1 MAPVTTS
8 EAVANKRKRE
18 IDELSKRKRR
28 KQGRTPTKQ
37 DVSNGTPLET
47 ETASRV
53 NGAESSPSREIM
65 TMDTIKSEVPAEKK
79 GKRQHR
85 PRAQKQVATEANTCK
100 WRISKPIGGRML
112 NIDPILTE
120 DEKHLVLAYNTS
132 LQVYS
137 ASESLLL
144 RKIQLNFSRI
154 NGRRD
159 HIAAVCPSAT
169 SPDLLWVASYGGSIW
184 LINWSTGDGS
194 EVHLNLDCD
203 RLHDMFVDSVQVGKD
218 LRDILYVSI
227 AKDEAWHIITYDI
240 RDFELAGSK
249 TIFSYTSAIENLR
262 VAHLGSTF
270 AAYADRTIIVGF
282 RQHEALST
290 LEDLVYEA
298 ITFDAADEI
307 TCLDI
312 QVTSRVH
319 LNRRSQRE
327 TNDMPVVD
335 LAIGCTRGEVFAY
348 NDLLPKFR
356 LLDDVKKR
364 HHALQS
370 RKYHWHRKAV
380 HAVKWSRDGNYILS
394 GGSESTLVL
403 WQLDTLKKDFLPH
416 LSATVEN
423 IVVSKRGS
431 AYVLHLDDNSA
442 MILSTAEM
450 KPITYISGIQAML
463 TPQPISKDSKVKR
476 VGQYTPDRLTSIPAA
491 MSPSNPSQMLLCV
504 GNGQQISYSGSGPSM
519 PLIQSLDLTTMQSM
533 SRQAITRTNPTDVN
547 ITSSGYPITEP
558 RVTRMRYSH
567 DGRWLVTTDE
577 WQPPSRDVNSLDG
590 FSSDRR
596 EAYLKFWSVSAENE
610 TGENGEKSEKGENL
624 ELMTR
629 IDAPHHSNQVESV
642 FDLAADPKS
651 DRFATV
657 GGDGIARLWQPTIR
671 QRDGLVI
678 KGKKG
683 RQLYSWNCSQAVP
696 LYGNET
702 TGELDIPNE
711 YFQSSGAV
719 AFSEDGSVL
728 VCAVVHEHG
737 SIVQIIDTE
746 SGRIRNS
753 LNGLIKGN
761 VQGISILSTN
771 LVVLSDALMVYD
783 LVLDELRYGVQ
794 LRKAKGSE
802 IDDAHGPGASIMNH
816 LATDL
821 QTGRFAVAVSK
832 GKKGSYKV
840 RSELAIFSPDGCE
853 PELVQSFQNPITSLI
868 SPPGSSG
875 FLVLDSAAQLW
886 SIAESMDTKSLPVAH
901 SLVDLQLD
909 QEPIAN
915 GEASNMPGLILEQDD
930 EQASEDDM
938 DVDMADASDG
948 DTMYPA
954 VVSAQRLTDL
964 FDTAPSFA
972 MPPIEDMFYQ
982 VTKLFSAKTIVSET

>member
-1 MAPVTTS
+1 MASVATS

-37 DVSNGTPLET
+37 DISNGTPLRT
-47 ETASRV
+47 ELTTRV
-53 NGAESSPSREIM
+53 NGAKSSPSRDIM
-65 TMDTIKSEVPAEKK
+65 TMDMAKSEVPAEKK
-79 GKRQHR
+79 EKRQHR
-85 PRAQKQVATEANTCK
+85 PRAQKQVATEGNACK

-120 DEKHLVLAYNTS
+120 DEKHLIIAYNTS

-137 ASESLLL
+137 TSESLLL
-144 RKIQLNFSRI
+144 RKIQLTFSRL

-159 HIAAVCPSAT
+159 QIVAVCPSAT

-184 LINWSTGDGS
+184 LINWPTGDSS

-203 RLHDMFVDSVQVGKD
+203 RLHDMFVDSVQIGKD
-218 LRDILYVSI
+218 LQDILYVSTE
-227 AKDEAWHIITYDI
+227 KDEAWHITAYDI
-240 RDFELAGSK
+240 RDFELVGSK
-249 TIFSYTSAIENLR
+249 TVFSHTSAIENLR
-262 VAHLGSTF
+262 VAHCGFTF
-270 AAYADRTIIVGF
+270 AAYADRTIIVGS
-282 RQHEALST
+282 RQHETLST
-290 LEDLVYEA
+290 LEDLVYEVV
-298 ITFDAADEI
+298 TFDAADEI

-312 QVTSRVH
+312 QVTGRVH

-327 TNDMPVVD
+327 TNDTPVVD
-335 LAIGCTRGEVFAY
+335 LAVGCARGAVFAY
-348 NDLLPKFR
+348 NDLLPNFR

-370 RKYHWHRKAV
+370 RNYHWHRKAV

-431 AYVLHLDDNSA
+431 AYALHLDDNSA

-450 KPITYISGIQAML
+450 KPITYISGIQAIL
-463 TPQPISKDSKVKR
+463 TPQPISKESKVRR
-476 VGQYTPDRLTSIPAA
+476 VGQFAPDRLTSIPAA
-491 MSPSNPSQMLLCV
+491 LSPSNPSQMLLCI

-519 PLIQSLDLTTMQSM
+519 PLVQSLDLTTMQSI

-547 ITSSGYPITEP
+547 ITSRGYPITEP
-558 RVTRMRYSH
+558 RVTRMKYSH
-567 DGRWLVTTDE
+567 DGRWLVTIDE
-577 WQPPSRDVNSLDG
+577 WQPPSRDINSLDG

-596 EAYLKFWSVSAENE
+596 ETYLKFWSVSAES
-610 TGENGEKSEKGENL
+610 EKSEKGESL

-657 GGDGIARLWQPTIR
+657 GGDGIARLWQPSIR
-671 QRDGLVI
+671 RRDGLVI

-702 TGELDIPNE
+702 TGELDIPTD
-711 YFQSSGAV
+711 FVQGSGAV
-719 AFSEDGSVL
+719 AFSDDGSVL

-802 IDDAHGPGASIMNH
+802 IDDTHGPGASIMSH
-816 LATDL
+816 LATDF
-821 QTGRFAVAVSK
+821 QTGRFAVAVSR

-853 PELVQSFQNPITSLI
+853 PELVQSFRNPITSLI
-868 SPPGSSG
+868 SSPGSSG
-875 FLVLDSAAQLW
+875 FLILDSAAQLW
-886 SIAESMDTKSLPVAH
+886 SIAESMDTKSLAVAH
-901 SLVDLQLD
+901 SLADLQLD
-909 QEPIAN
+909 REPIAD
-915 GEASNMPGLILEQDD
+915 GEASNIPGLILEQDD

-982 VTKLFSAKTIVSET
+982 VTKLVSAKTIVSET